1 MGIVESVVDG
11 TVYTVE
17 GNSGDK
23 VVRRDYPIGYEQ
35 IEEHICHKVFYI
47 CAWNIIG
54 CQVWL
59 DDPTPCLII
68 KAGNSENYI
77 W

>member
-35 IEEHICHKVFYI
+35 IGGV
-47 CAWNIIG
+47 WSGMLLMLLVNILFG
-54 CQVWL
+54 L
-59 DDPTPCLII
+59 
-68 KAGNSENYI
+68 
-77 W
+77 